1 MDETYRNAPIAI
13 VGMGL
18 RFPGSNTTPRE
29 FAKFM
34 REGRSGITEL
44 PAGRLRQGVPDDV
57 QTDAGYLD
65 TLKGFDAGFF
75 NISPREAAFVDPQH
89 RLTLETAWEALED
102 AGIDPTSLR
111 HGDTGVYVAV
121 TGMDYAMEIARL
133 RTDQVELYAGTGMF
147 HCGASGRVSYF
158 LGLRGPSMSVD
169 GACASS
175 LVAVHLAVQGLRMG
189 ECGVALC
196 GAANTISDPAYPVMA
211 SRSGVLAG
219 DARCKTFDDAGDG
232 YVRGEGVAMIAL
244 KRLDDARQ
252 AGDRILAVI
261 RGSAVRQDGESAALM
276 APNGKA
282 QALLMRA
289 ALKNAGLTAADIQ
302 YVEAHGTGTALGDP
316 IEISGIT
323 EVFSGSHSAQN
334 PVIVGSVKTNIGH
347 LESTAGMA
355 GLIKTVL
362 QLQDGTI
369 YPHLN
374 YTTPSRKIPWDSTPV
389 KVPVELTPWASGTRR
404 ALVNSFGATGT
415 IASVVLEEAGAEAGH
430 DTGSGSGSGSGDTDT
445 SAVFTL
451 SAKNATS
458 LRRQLDAYAEFT
470 TDMADR
476 DLADICYTSN
486 VARAHHAWRVS
497 ASVTSAAELT
507 KFIERQRTQVD
518 RLRSTAGRKNVA
530 LMFSGGGSQYDGMG
544 RSLYQRFPVFT
555 QHIDQCGDLF
565 APLVGHSLREE
576 FLGDVDARSIPTGA
590 GVLTARLFSLQY
602 ALAKLWLSVGV
613 RPAALI
619 GHSLGEIVAAAVAG
633 IFTLEDAV
641 RLVAF
646 RGELLDK
653 TSAGSMAAV
662 EASRDEVEGIL
673 ESYSDASLGAVNG
686 LNQCVISGGSDS
698 VAEIVTLLETRGTKV
713 KHLRVPVASHSPLMD
728 EIADTYRA
736 ELEKI
741 QFGDPEFA
749 IASTVL
755 GEMAQPGDMTTPDY
769 WMRHLR
775 DTVNFAG
782 AMRAIEDRGRHVF
795 LEVGPGAEL
804 IGMGR
809 ECTGDTGHLW
819 LGSMHR
825 SDPSGNTM
833 QLSVSRL
840 YSAGLPI
847 DWRAWHYGV
856 RGTRVPLPL
865 YAFDRKPYWLPTPDT
880 HIGLD
885 PSDQFHPLLGAEI
898 SDEADRAAGART
910 FESSISSSR
919 PSYLAEHDLNG
930 TPVFPGTGFIEMLL
944 AVQDALFGETT
955 RPIEGLRFH
964 EPLFLSEDSVA
975 LHTRVHQESGS
986 PLSVEI
992 ISRLGSAEHA
1002 VDRLHV
1008 SARIG
1013 SGAQSMMRTGSRT
1026 TADRLRSRPAPAEV
1040 AELCLTTADLSAY
1053 FRQHGAGYG
1062 PTFRT
1067 LRQATRYASATVVGE
1082 IEGRRAVPT
1091 DVLHPALLAGALQS
1105 AAGLFKDRL
1114 ADDVAFVASGADGAQ
1129 LFRKPRGR
1137 SLRSVLRV
1145 VHSEEEHVTAD
1156 LALFDEDETTV
1167 FCMTGLSFQR
1177 VSTGRP
1183 VLGAGTSAGR
1193 ARGGDERSGESGTFD
1208 LSKWNELPDE
1218 QRRKSASAF
1227 LLARVA
1233 DLLHFQDPGDIPD
1246 GASFFELGMDSL
1258 ITVRLK
1264 SAVEDAFRIPL
1275 EVRAVFENPTVD
1287 ALAEVLVARASA
1299 RHVEESSV
1307 R

>member
-1 MDETYRNAPIAI
+1 MNETYRDAPIAI

-18 RFPGSNTTPRE
+18 RFPGSNSTPRK
-29 FAKFM
+29 FAKFL

-44 PAGRLRQGVPDDV
+44 PAGRLGQGVPDDV

-65 TLKGFDAGFF
+65 TLEEFDAGFF

-102 AGIDPTSLR
+102 SGIDPTSLR

-133 RTDQVELYAGTGMF
+133 PTDQVELYAGTGMF

-219 DARCKTFDDAGDG
+219 DARCKTFDDAADG
-232 YVRGEGVAMIAL
+232 YVRGEGVAMIVL
-244 KRLDDARQ
+244 KRLDDARR

-316 IEISGIT
+316 IEIAGIT
-323 EVFSGSHSAQN
+323 EVFSGSHSTQN
-334 PVIVGSVKTNIGH
+334 PVIVGSVKTNLGH

-355 GLIKTVL
+355 GLIKTVS
-362 QLQDGTI
+362 QLRDGTI

-374 YTTPSRKIPWDSTPV
+374 YTTPSRKIPWDRVPV
-389 KVPVELTPWASGTRR
+389 KVPVELTPWTGGTRR
-404 ALVNSFGATGT
+404 ALVNSYGATGT
-415 IASVVLEEAGAEAGH
+415 IASVVLEEAGAEAA
-430 DTGSGSGSGSGDTDT
+430 GDTDNGEADT

-451 SAKNATS
+451 SAKTANS
-458 LRRQLDAYAEFT
+458 LRRQLDAYAEFMT
-470 TDMADR
+470 GKTDL
-476 DLADICYTSN
+476 DLADVCYTSN

-497 ASVTSAAELT
+497 ASVSSASDLT
-507 KFIERQRTQVD
+507 QFIERQRTQIE
-518 RLRSTAGRKNVA
+518 RLRSTSGRKNVA
-530 LMFSGGGSQYDGMG
+530 LMFSGGGSQYAGMG
-544 RSLYQRFPVFT
+544 RSLYQRIPVFR
-555 QHIDQCGDLF
+555 QHIDKCGDLF

-576 FLGDVDARSIPTGA
+576 ILGDIYEGSIPTGA

-613 RPAALI
+613 RPTALI
-619 GHSLGEIVAAAVAG
+619 GHSLGEIVAATVAG

-662 EASRDEVEGIL
+662 EASRDEMARIL
-673 ESYSDASLGAVNG
+673 ESYPDTSLGAVNG
-686 LNQCVISGGSDS
+686 LNKCVISGGSDS
-698 VAEIVTLLETRGTKV
+698 VAEIVTLLQARGTKV

-728 EIADTYRA
+728 EIADSYRA
-736 ELEKI
+736 ELEKLR
-741 QFGDPEFA
+741 FGKPEFA

-755 GEMAQPGDMTTPDY
+755 GKMAQPGDMTTPDY

-775 DTVNFAG
+775 DTVNFSE
-782 AMRAIEDRGRHVF
+782 AMRAIEGRGQHVF

-809 ECTGDTGHLW
+809 ECAGDRGHLW

-825 SDPSGNTM
+825 NDPSGNTT

-840 YSAGLPI
+840 YGAGLPI
-847 DWRAWHYGV
+847 DWSAWHSGA

-865 YAFDRKPYWLPTPDT
+865 YAFDRKPYWLPAPATDT
-880 HIGLD
+880 GID

-898 SDEADRAAGART
+898 SDKADRAAGTRT
-910 FESSISSSR
+910 FESSISSTQ
-919 PSYLAEHDLNG
+919 PAYLAEHDLNG

-955 RPIEGLRFH
+955 RPIEGLKFH
-964 EPLFLSEDSVA
+964 EPLFFSENPVG
-975 LHTRVHQESGS
+975 LRTRVHQESDRS
-986 PLSVEI
+986 LSVDI
-992 ISRLGSAEHA
+992 ISRLGSAEQS

-1013 SGAQSMMRTGSRT
+1013 SGVKGVVRSGPRT
-1026 TADRLRSRPAPAEV
+1026 TADRLRSGPTPSEV
-1040 AELCLTTADLSAY
+1040 AELSLTTADLSAY

-1067 LRQATRYASATVVGE
+1067 LRQATRYAGATVVGE
-1082 IEGRRAVPT
+1082 IEGRRAAPG
-1091 DVLHPALLAGALQS
+1091 DILHPALLAGALQS

-1114 ADDVAFVASGADGAQ
+1114 GDDVAFIASGSDEAQ

-1145 VHSEEEHVTAD
+1145 VHSEEEHITAD
-1156 LALFDEDETTV
+1156 LALFDEDDNAV

-1177 VSTGRP
+1177 VSTAPPG
-1183 VLGAGTSAGR
+1183 LGAGTSAAR
-1193 ARGGDERSGESGTFD
+1193 AQGEEERSSESGTFD
-1208 LSKWNELPDE
+1208 VREWNELPDE

-1227 LLARVA
+1227 LLVRVA
-1233 DLLHFQDPGDIPD
+1233 DLLHFQDPGEIPD

-1264 SAVEDAFRIPL
+1264 NVVENAFRIPL
-1275 EVRAVFENPTVD
+1275 EVRTIFDNPTID
-1287 ALAEVLVARASA
+1287 ALAEVLVTKASA
-1299 RHVEESSV
+1299 GLSKNRA
-1307 R
+1307 